1 MPRLD
6 VRTEALNICGV
17 VDPIRKDGFELDRIA
32 GRWEEVFTPK
42 TSPRVD
48 VSSIFFHLF
57 EAYSVLQVW

>member
-6 VRTEALNICGV
+6 VGTEALNICGV
-17 VDPIRKDGFELDRIA
+17 VDPICKDGFDLDTIER
-32 GRWEEVFTPK
+32 RWEEVFTPK

-57 EAYSVLQVW
+57 EMMVIPDS